1 MERLLQD
8 RGFAAVVLSDAD
20 AVWLR
25 DARPLLDAHP
35 TADVFVSTDCLSHQV
50 HLCGAPV
57 LLFVPRHGHVYV
69 SRLLM
74 DAHPTAD
81 AFVSTDCLSH
91 RVRASKPYRKIWNRV
106 RR

>member
-1 MERLLQD
+1 VERLLQD

-50 HLCGAPV
+50 HLCSAAV
-57 LLFVPRHGHVYV
+57 LLFVSKTWSCVRQPTVDGRAPNGG
-69 SRLLM
+69 RL
-74 DAHPTAD
+74 
-81 AFVSTDCLSH
+81 CLH
-91 RVRASKPYRKIWNRV
+91 RLPVAPGACIEAIQEIWNCV
-106 RR
+106 Q